1 MSDTQVYKKLQGFEF
16 FRSLSPLELQEVASH
31 CEVLHIKSNH
41 VLFSESSLID
51 AVFLILYGSF
61 KIQQKTQAKE
71 PVIFNFL
78 SRGDF
83 LGVAM
88 AGVRNAVYPA
98 SAVANEE
105 SAVFKFPL
113 KYFNAHFMQHPHLRL
128 VVTQQIADR
137 FLEFQNDRCMTNA
150 LTQQKLASFLLRTLD
165 RQSKD
170 HGQRLMIPLTRQDIA
185 RRIGAQAETV
195 IRFIS
200 EWTKSGW
207 LRTEEKHLEILNREK
222 LEEVRH
228 AKSSRR
234 ASRPT
239 SIYSAASKGSA

>member
-1 MSDTQVYKKLQGFEF
+1 MSDTQICKKLQSFEF
-16 FRSLSPLELQEVASH
+16 FRTLSPLELSEVAAH
-31 CEVLHIKSNH
+31 GEVLHVKSSQ
-41 VLFSESSLID
+41 VLFLEGSRLD
-51 AVFLILYGSF
+51 AVYLILYGSF

-78 SRGDF
+78 SRGEF

-88 AGVRNAVYPA
+88 AGVKNAAYPA
-98 SAVANEE
+98 SAIANEE
-105 SAVFKFPL
+105 SAVFKIPL
-113 KYFNAHFMQHPHLRL
+113 SYFNAHFMHHPGLRL
-128 VVTQQIADR
+128 IVTQQIADR

-195 IRFIS
+195 IRLVS
-200 EWTKSGW
+200 EWTKNGW

-222 LEEVRH
+222 IEEALH

-234 ASRPT
+234 SSGPT
-239 SIYSAASKGSA
+239 SIYSAASKGAS